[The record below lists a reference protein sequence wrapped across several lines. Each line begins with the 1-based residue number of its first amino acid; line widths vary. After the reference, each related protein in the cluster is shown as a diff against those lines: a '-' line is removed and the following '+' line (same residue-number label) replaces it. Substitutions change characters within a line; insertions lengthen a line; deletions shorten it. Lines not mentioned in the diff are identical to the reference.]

1 MTAQQIIDEIE
12 QSMQRQR
19 NLDAALKAWYI
30 ARLDE
35 LRRMVSHG

>member
-12 QSMQRQR
+12 EAMQRQR
-19 NLDAALKAWYI
+19 NLDPGLLGWYV

-35 LRRMVSHG
+35 LRRMVS